1 MIYTADKFGFYKVND
16 KKTYSKFEA
25 FEWAKQ
31 NNSKIKW
38 IYNDDIFSQHDWTVE
53 PEIDLWELYKERA
66 RQIRNSYDYC
76 VIWYSGGSDSHNIL
90 HAWLDAGCKIDEIAT
105 TWNYKTTGELYNHQN
120 AEITHVVLPDIE
132 KLKKSGYDFKFRLI
146 EIPEISLKLFNV
158 FSTNLEYLFNF
169 NFQISSVGKQ
179 FLRDEIQDYKNLIN
193 QGKKVCF
200 IWGKEKPY
208 LFFENGKY
216 YTHFADSIDDCVGPY
231 SQNKYKEG
239 WYDEMFY
246 WTPDFPILPIKMAHV
261 VKNFLKLNQDKKYY
275 NEIDYNIVKNEPIN
289 NRPPNKNMTLKIEI
303 IKSILYPKWLNK
315 IYCNGKSPTR
325 IFGLRDDWF
334 VKSNIHE
341 LQKTKEALK
350 NYLLTTNQNS
360 KKSLM
365 TFYSQKYWLE
375 K

>member
-1 MIYTADKFGFYKVND
+1 
-16 KKTYSKFEA
+16 
-25 FEWAKQ
+25 
-31 NNSKIKW
+31 
-38 IYNDDIFSQHDWTVE
+38 
-53 PEIDLWELYKERA
+53 
-66 RQIRNSYDYC
+66 
-76 VIWYSGGSDSHNIL
+76 
-90 HAWLDAGCKIDEIAT
+90 
-105 TWNYKTTGELYNHQN
+105 
-120 AEITHVVLPDIE
+120 
-132 KLKKSGYDFKFRLI
+132 
-146 EIPEISLKLFNV
+146 
-158 FSTNLEYLFNF
+158 
-169 NFQISSVGKQ
+169 
-179 FLRDEIQDYKNLIN
+179 
-193 QGKKVCF
+193 
-200 IWGKEKPY
+200 
-208 LFFENGKY
+208 
-216 YTHFADSIDDCVGPY
+216 
-231 SQNKYKEG
+231 
-239 WYDEMFY
+239 MFY

-303 IKSILYPKWLNK
+303 IKSILYPKWSNK